1 MRTLVYFL
9 FFFSFSI
16 SAQSLDQCIYEML
29 ENNPKLLAYSKA
41 YEVSDEQTKTQ
52 VGMGETKVSFGYFAT
67 RPQTR
72 TGEQVAK
79 IGISQGFNWFGSALL
94 KKERSQDLSNAQYQ
108 EWIKA
113 RRLLIEGF
121 SLRYISAQF
130 NMKYMTLISEQ
141 IELQKELQTNFR
153 NVLEGSS
160 NESLGDLLKLDIQLN
175 NLENQL
181 VNAEVYQENLTR
193 QMNVLMGREK
203 DAKLALSE
211 LPEFPKELAKI
222 EETELEVHPEI
233 LKYEALQNALISEQ
247 ELFSKQQLPDF
258 TIGLDYIPVQA
269 YEQTGLAGN
278 GQDIFMPMLSMSIP
292 VFGQKNK
299 SKSKVLNL
307 KQEQLKLDK
316 KAKYDE
322 LDLMLEQTLMKREQ
336 AFNQLNRARQNEILY
351 KEIVQIQY
359 DQLASGK
366 GSVRDLIEE
375 QKEIIN
381 TGLEVQDAALKF
393 FQSELRL
400 AYLIGK

>member
-9 FFFSFSI
+9 FFFSYSI
-16 SAQSLDQCIYEML
+16 SAQSLDQCVDEML
-29 ENNPKLLAYSKA
+29 ENNPRLLAYSKA
-41 YEVSDEQTKTQ
+41 YEVSDEQTRTQ

-130 NMKYMTLISEQ
+130 NMKYMMLISEQ
-141 IELQKELQTNFR
+141 IELQKELQANFR

-175 NLENQL
+175 DLENQL
-181 VNAEVYQENLTR
+181 DNAVVYQENLIK

-203 DAKLALSE
+203 DAQLALSE

-269 YEQTGLAGN
+269 YDQTGLAGN

-307 KQEQLKLDK
+307 KQEQLNLDK

-359 DQLASGK
+359 DQLASGN
-366 GSVRDLIEE
+366 GSVKNLIEE

-381 TGLEVQDAALKF
+381 TGLEVQDAALMF